1 MLRDEP
7 TLKPGLFRLP
17 DDPIAER
24 ILVPGF
30 RAAKRVHG
38 AFGWFTAGWIDRL
51 APGLAVY
58 LNRSDAEPIRFTVAP
73 MFFPEERAAVERG
86 VYMSQDEAA
95 EAVARV
101 FIDGRARANALA
113 CHALD
118 CLAWMIGA
126 RQLQLRVAVPTQAS
140 NYHPKI
146 WFFDDDAHQVVARGS
161 GNATSRGIAEG
172 VEHLDV
178 DVSWLP
184 QSGERVAAARE
195 MMKDWATGRSFGLK
209 CVIDLPEAL
218 AKNIVQ
224 TAPSRPPQLD
234 DYSMAAGKVLRGGNA
249 SRRAGRCLKIP
260 VDLKWN
266 TGKYAHQGDAVR
278 RWQEAQ
284 PPERGIVE
292 MATGAGK
299 TITALIC
306 ATRAQDRRG
315 GRPFLLVISAPSI
328 PLISQ
333 WRKEVEKFAV
343 RPAAP
348 TLEANTN
355 RALTNLFRAMHGGG
369 THVLIVTN
377 NLLCSPGFQRTLEK
391 KLAAYSNSFATMLIG
406 DEAHTLGTTS
416 FVRNKP
422 EIFDLRLALSATPNR
437 QYDPDG
443 TEEVF
448 SFFGQSVYQF
458 GIDRA
463 IGFCLSPYNYHVHA
477 CTLDDE
483 ELEKFER
490 ITRRI
495 VAAHHVGA
503 TDDEENLRQLLIA
516 RRRIIETGAAKIGL
530 LRAVLERRGPRTLQ
544 HALIYASAKNPGQFE
559 EIGRVLTALNIK
571 WAPVTQETTARPK
584 LLRRTLQDFEQ
595 GLTQVLLAKKV
606 LDEGV
611 DIPSIREA
619 FIVASSTIE
628 REWIQRRGRVLRM
641 HRDKPWALIHD
652 FLCLPPVELVR
663 RYRSRSLSGIVENE
677 LHRAYAFGGHA
688 RNIAGANSVS
698 ADLDRIRSAYW
709 PADQGGNARS
719 PRVDSHWIAASI
731 PRGLPWK

>member
-1 MLRDEP
+1 MLRDEQS
-7 TLKPGLFRLP
+7 LMPGLFRLP
-17 DDPIAER
+17 DDPIAEK
-24 ILVPGF
+24 ILIPGF
-30 RAAKRVHG
+30 RAARRVHG

-58 LNRSDAEPIRFTVAP
+58 LNRSNAEPIKFTVAP
-73 MFFPEERAAVERG
+73 MFFPDERAAVERG
-86 VYMSQDEAA
+86 LEMSEEEAA

-101 FIDGRARANALA
+101 FIYGRVQANALA

-126 RQLQLRVAVPTQAS
+126 RQLQLRVAVPTRTS

-146 WFFDDDAHQVVARGS
+146 WFFDDDTHQVVARGS
-161 GNATSRGIAEG
+161 GNATSRGVAEG

-184 QSGERVAAARE
+184 QSAERVVTARN
-195 MMKDWATGRSFGLK
+195 MIRDWATGRSFGLK
-209 CVIDLPEAL
+209 RVCDLPDAL
-218 AKNIVQ
+218 AQNIIQ
-224 TAPSRPPQLD
+224 TAPSSPPQFD
-234 DYSMAAGKVLRGGNA
+234 DYSIAAGRVMRGGNVSA
-249 SRRAGRCLKIP
+249 RVGRRLKIP
-260 VDLKWN
+260 ANLEWK
-266 TGKYAHQGDAVR
+266 TGKYAHQGNAVKG
-278 RWQEAQ
+278 WEEAQ
-284 PPERGIVE
+284 PPERGVVE

-315 GRPFLLVISAPSI
+315 ERPFLLVISAPSI
-328 PLISQ
+328 PLITQ
-333 WRKEVEKFAV
+333 WRKEVQKFTIKPAV
-343 RPAAP
+343 PN
-348 TLEANTN
+348 LESNTN

-377 NLLCSPGFQRTLEK
+377 NLLCSPGFQKTLKE
-391 KLAAYSNSFATMLIG
+391 KLATNMSSFDTMLIG
-406 DEAHTLGTTS
+406 DEAHTLGADS

-422 EIFDLRLALSATPNR
+422 ELFKLRLALSATPHR

-458 GIDRA
+458 GIDQA

-477 CTLDDE
+477 CTLDDD
-483 ELEKFER
+483 ELKKFELL
-490 ITRRI
+490 TRRI
-495 VAAHHVGA
+495 IAAHNAGA
-503 TDDEENLRQLLIA
+503 SDDDENLRQLLIA
-516 RRRIIETGAAKIGL
+516 RRRIVETGAAKIGL
-530 LRAVLERRGPRTLQ
+530 LRAVLERRGPRALQ
-544 HALIYASAKNPGQFE
+544 HALIYASAKNPDQFE
-559 EIGRVLTALNIK
+559 EIGRVLTDLNIK

-584 LLRRTLQDFEQ
+584 ELRRTLQDFEQ
-595 GLTQVLLAKKV
+595 GLCQVILAKKV

-652 FLCLPPVELVR
+652 FLCLPPVKLVR
-663 RYRSRSLSGIVENE
+663 RYRSRSLTKIVENE
-677 LHRAYAFGGHA
+677 LHRAYAFGGYA
-688 RNIAGANSVS
+688 RNIAGPDSVS

-709 PADQGGNARS
+709 PSHDSVNARS
-719 PRVDSHWIAASI
+719 TYADSNWVSAST